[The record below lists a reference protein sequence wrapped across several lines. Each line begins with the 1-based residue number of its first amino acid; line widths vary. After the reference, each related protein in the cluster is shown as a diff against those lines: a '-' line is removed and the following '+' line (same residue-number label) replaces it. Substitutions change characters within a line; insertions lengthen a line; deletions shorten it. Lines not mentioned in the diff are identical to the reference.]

1 MGYITKKMENI
12 FKENDRVFHIS
23 HGWGNIISL
32 GDKSLNVK
40 FANVKFDNDVKP
52 FFGIRVDLLSFT
64 EYSLWDFS
72 QDCSQLIPEAGQ
84 VVWVRDEDDDE
95 WVITHFVKMGGA
107 YYCTYDGNPFLK
119 TYNTWRYLTI
129 KNPYLNEN

>member
-1 MGYITKKMENI
+1 MENI

-23 HGWGNIISL
+23 YGWGNIMTL
-32 GDKSLNVK
+32 GDKSLDVK

-52 FFGIRVDLLSFT
+52 FFGISLDLLSFT

-72 QDCSQLIPEAGQ
+72 QERSQLIPEVGQ

-95 WVITHFVKMGGA
+95 WVITHFVKMDGI
-107 YYCTYDGNPFLK
+107 YYCTYDGNPFLNI
-119 TYNTWRYLTI
+119 YNTWRYLTTE
-129 KNPYLNEN
+129 NPYKNEK

>member
-1 MGYITKKMENI
+1 MENI

-23 HGWGNIISL
+23 HGWGNVISPSDRSV
-32 GDKSLNVK
+32 G
-40 FANVKFDNDVKP
+40 VKFDNEEKL
-52 FFGIRVDLLSFT
+52 FYILGLNLLSFT
-64 EYSLWDFS
+64 EYSLWNYS
-72 QDCSQLIPEAGQ
+72 QERPQIIPEVGQ

-95 WVITHFVKMGGA
+95 WVVTHFVQMDGA

-119 TYNTWRYLTI
+119 VYNTWRYLTT